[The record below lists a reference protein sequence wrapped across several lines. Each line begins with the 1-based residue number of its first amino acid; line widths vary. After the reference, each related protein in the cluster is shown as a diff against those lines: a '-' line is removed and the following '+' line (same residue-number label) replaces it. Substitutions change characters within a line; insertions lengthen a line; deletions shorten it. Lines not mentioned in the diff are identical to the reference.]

1 MLEHLLSHDIQLVL
15 KPLGH
20 IQMAAVIQ
28 EGDVVSEFIQT
39 VVCDLGM
46 QLLKLLTVMICI
58 NSTIL

>member
-1 MLEHLLSHDIQLVL
+1 MLEHLLSYGIQLAL

-20 IQMAAVIQ
+20 IGMAAVIHQ
-28 EGDVVSEFIQT
+28 GDAVSEFIQT

-46 QLLKLLTVMICI
+46 HLLKLLTVIICI

>member
-1 MLEHLLSHDIQLVL
+1 MLERVLSHGIHLVL

-20 IQMAAVIQ
+20 IGMAAVIQ
-28 EGDVVSEFIQT
+28 QVDAVSEFIQT

-46 QLLKLLTVMICI
+46 HLLKLLTVIIYI